1 MATIPRFVAM
11 ETILENITEKLIED
25 VKSGDLPMDEQVMQ
39 CLEALVDAT
48 KKTQIVREILEAKQT
63 SIGSQPYRLAS

>member
-11 ETILENITEKLIED
+11 ETILENIAEKLIED

-39 CLEALVDAT
+39 CLEAVVDAT
-48 KKTQIVREILEAKQT
+48 KKTQIVREILEAKQAST
-63 SIGSQPYRLAS
+63 NKESYRLAS